1 MAEGQQ
7 GVSSMPL
14 PPMQY
19 VSLYT
24 DENIR
29 RGRAPK
35 PPPPIKDNYNMF
47 GVTFHADDQ
56 IVRPLEDQGLRR
68 LYPHNYDH
76 RRELKKLNHSI
87 VINFLDLLDILIKLP
102 DSPKRTEKMDDLTLL
117 FIHIHHLINEFRPHQ
132 ARETLRVMMEVQ
144 KRQRLDTAERFR
156 KHLEHV
162 RERLQTCFQ
171 SLPDDVS
178 LDSKLLI
185 KTEPMETSDDMSS
198 SSHVVSLMRGT
209 KRELEDNGE
218 EESIPSL
225 QDQMMCDI
233 IEGL

>member
-35 PPPPIKDNYNMF
+35 PPPPIKDNYSMF

-144 KRQRLDTAERFR
+144 KRQRLDTAERFH

-185 KTEPMETSDDMSS
+185 KTELMDTSDDASS
-198 SSHVVSLMRGT
+198 VSQVVSLRRGT
-209 KRELEDNGE
+209 KRETEENGE